1 MATRMFADEELE
13 RLRGFPEISR
23 EELFRYFTLTPAELA
38 FVDPGRGRGPA
49 ERLGLAITLCTLPWL
64 GFVPDRLATAPTVA
78 VARVAEQLR
87 ADPVQIGAYGRRV
100 KTRTEHVRLAAQY
113 LGWRPAGQL
122 ELKELDE
129 FLLAR
134 AMEHDSPTLL
144 FRLGCEYLISAR
156 VIRPGPVTVVER
168 VAHARHQAQTETYD
182 RLAHEFTP
190 RRCAE
195 LDALLAVDASLG
207 VSRLRWLS
215 TGPVEASAA
224 AVRAEV
230 DKLAFLRGLGADR
243 LDMSVLPAERRR
255 FLATMGRRLTPQAL
269 ERRDP
274 QRRYPILLTV
284 LAQSST
290 DVLDEVVALFDQAIS
305 AKFGAAERRMQQE
318 LAERGKSGE
327 DRQALL
333 DDLLEIVTDPA
344 VADEEIGALIRGEK
358 IGWERLRAAI
368 AQAKPR
374 LPRDHGHL
382 AALDSSYN
390 YLRQFTPAVLAT
402 VGFAGGTAA
411 SELLIAV
418 AMLRELNA
426 TGRRKVFDEAPTGFV
441 PTKWRGYLDQARKS
455 GRATAYRHYWELCVL
470 LGLRDGLRS
479 GDVFVPGSR
488 RYADPAAYLLT
499 GEQWEPQRGEFCRL
513 VGRSADPGVALD
525 AVIDELHTAVGE
537 LETVL
542 AEGEGPVRLDGKSG
556 DLIIS
561 PLTAEDVPA
570 EAIALKT
577 ELTEMLPFAP
587 IVSLLIELDK
597 RTGYLD
603 CFTHASGKQAR
614 TPELKRNLIAV
625 LLAYSTNLGLTRM
638 AEACGISYDI
648 LSWTDE
654 WNVRE
659 ETLRAANLAI
669 IDYHQ
674 RLPLTPVFGAGTLSS
689 SDGQRFPT
697 RGKSTTA
704 RPMSRYFAGE
714 GLSTYTHVTDSHA
727 TYGTKVIVATKRE
740 AHYVLD
746 EILGNA
752 TDLPITE
759 HATDTHGVTLVNFGL
774 IDLLGMQLSPRIR
787 DLGRITLYR
796 PGPRGDA
803 ESRFPHAGPLMTRK
817 ANLELIAEH
826 WDDLLRLAGSLK
838 FGHATASLLVGKLSA
853 SGRQNAL
860 AAALKEYGALRR
872 TIYAARYLSDSD
884 YRRKIS
890 RQLNKGESLHALRR
904 DLLYAHEGIIRAR
917 QLADQTE
924 QAWCLTLATNAVIA
938 WTTEY
943 YGLAVEQMRRAGQRI
958 DDEVLAHISPA
969 HSANINFFGAIEVD
983 IDAELAQLGPT
994 GYRPLRVR
1002 DTMF

>member
-1 MATRMFADEELE
+1 MATRVFADEELE

-23 EELFRYFTLTPAELA
+23 EELFRYFTLTPADLA

-49 ERLGLAITLCTLPWL
+49 DRLGLAIALCTLPWL
-64 GFVPDRLATAPTVA
+64 GFVPDRLTTAPPVA
-78 VARVAEQLR
+78 VARLAEQLR
-87 ADPVQIGAYGRRV
+87 VDPVEIGSYGRRA
-100 KTRTEHVRLAAQY
+100 KTRTEHARLAAQY
-113 LGWRPAGQL
+113 LGWRPAGPL
-122 ELKELDE
+122 ESKELDE

-144 FRLGCEYLISAR
+144 FRLACEYLISAR

-168 VAHARHQAQTETYD
+168 VAHARRQAQTETYD
-182 RLAHEFTP
+182 RLALEFTP
-190 RRCAE
+190 ERCAE
-195 LDALLAVDASLG
+195 LDSLLVTDASLG
-207 VSRLRWLS
+207 VPRLRWLS
-215 TGPVEASAA
+215 TAPVEASAQ
-224 AVRAEV
+224 AVKAEV
-230 DKLAFLRGLGADR
+230 EKLGFLRGLGADR

-284 LAQSST
+284 LAQSAT

-305 AKFGAAERRMQQE
+305 AKFGQAERRMQQQ

-333 DDLLEIVTDPA
+333 DELLAIVTDPQI
-344 VADEEIGALIRGEK
+344 ADEEIGGLIRGDA

-382 AALDSSYN
+382 AALDLSYN
-390 YLRQFTPAVLAT
+390 YLRQFTPAVLS
-402 VGFAGGTAA
+402 VVRFAGGTAA
-411 SELLIAV
+411 TELLVAV
-418 AMLRELNA
+418 DMLREMNA
-426 TGRRKVFDEAPTGFV
+426 TGRRKVFDEAPDGFV
-441 PTKWRGYLDQARKS
+441 PTKWRGYLEEARKS
-455 GRATAYRHYWELCVL
+455 GSTTAYRHYWELCLL

-479 GDVFVPGSR
+479 GDVYVPGSR

-499 GEQWEPQRGEFCRL
+499 PDQWAPQRGEFCRL
-513 VGRSADPGVALD
+513 VGKLADPGEALA
-525 AVIDELHTAVGE
+525 AVTDELHAAVGE
-537 LETVL
+537 LEEVL
-542 AEGEGPVRLDGKSG
+542 AGGDGPVRVDETG
-556 DLIIS
+556 DLVIS
-561 PLTAEDVPA
+561 PLTAEDVPD
-570 EAIALKT
+570 EAKSLKA

-603 CFTHASGKQAR
+603 CFTHASGKQTR

-648 LSWTDE
+648 LAWTAE
-654 WNVRE
+654 WYVRE

-674 RLPLTPVFGAGTLSS
+674 RLPLTTVFGVGTLSS
-689 SDGQRFPT
+689 SDGQRFPV

-704 RPMSRYFAGE
+704 REMVIHGGRV
-714 GLSTYTHVTDSHA
+714 LSTYTHVTDQHA
-727 TYGTKVIVATKRE
+727 TYGTKIIVATKRE

-774 IDLLGMQLSPRIR
+774 FDLLGMQLSPRIR

-796 PGPRGDA
+796 PGSRRETEA
-803 ESRFPHAGPLMTRK
+803 RFPHAGPLMTRR

-838 FGHATASLLVGKLSA
+838 FGHGTASLLVGKLSA
-853 SGRQNAL
+853 SGRQNTL
-860 AAALKEYGALRR
+860 ATALKEYGALRR
-872 TIYAARYLSDSD
+872 TVYAARYLSDPD

-904 DLLYAHEGIIRAR
+904 DLLYAHEGTIRAR
-917 QLADQTE
+917 QLDDQTE

-943 YGLAVEQMRRAGQRI
+943 YGLAVEQMRRTGRRI
-958 DDEVLAHISPA
+958 DDDVLAHISPA
-969 HSANINFFGAIEVD
+969 HSENINFFGAIEVD

-994 GYRPLRVR
+994 GYRPLRIR
-1002 DTMF
+1002 DTLF

>member
-1 MATRMFADEELE
+1 MATRVFADEELQ
-13 RLRGFPEISR
+13 RLREFPEISR
-23 EELFRYFTLTPAELA
+23 EELFRYFTLTPADLA
-38 FVDPGRGRGPA
+38 FVAPQGRGPA
-49 ERLGLAITLCTLPWL
+49 VRLGLAVALCTLPWL
-64 GFVPDRLATAPTVA
+64 GFVPDKVPSAPPVA
-78 VARVAEQLR
+78 VARLADQLNVDAVQLR
-87 ADPVQIGAYGRRV
+87 SYGKRAQ
-100 KTRTEHVRLAAQY
+100 TRTEHVRLVAQY
-113 LGWRPAGQL
+113 LGWRPAGSM

-144 FRLGCEYLISAR
+144 FRLACEYLISAR
-156 VIRPGPVTVVER
+156 VIRPGPETVVRR
-168 VAHARHQAQTETYD
+168 VAHARTQAQRETYD
-182 RLAHEFTP
+182 RLAREFTP
-190 RRCAE
+190 QRCKE
-195 LDALLAVDASLG
+195 LDALLVVDPSIEM
-207 VSRLRWLS
+207 SRLRWLS
-215 TGPVEASAA
+215 TGPVEASAT
-224 AVRAEV
+224 AVKAEV
-230 DKLAFLRGLGADR
+230 EKLVFLRNLGADE

-255 FLATMGRRLTPQAL
+255 FLATVGRRLTGQAL

-284 LAQSST
+284 LAQSAT
-290 DVLDEVVALFDQAIS
+290 DVLDEVVQLFDQAIS
-305 AKFGAAERRMQQE
+305 ARLSKAERRMRDE
-318 LAERGKSGE
+318 LAERGKAGE
-327 DRQALL
+327 DRQGLL
-333 DDLLEIVTDPA
+333 DDLLAIITDTQIP
-344 VADEEIGALIRGEK
+344 DEEIGGLIRGDR
-358 IGWERLRAAI
+358 IGWERLRAAV

-382 AALDSSYN
+382 AALDSSYS
-390 YLRQFTPAVLAT
+390 YLRQFTPQVLST
-402 VGFAGGTAA
+402 VRFAGGTAA
-411 SELLIAV
+411 IELLIGV
-418 AMLRELNA
+418 HMLRELNA
-426 TGRRKVFDEAPTGFV
+426 TGTRKVPDDAPTGFV
-441 PTKWRGYLDQARKS
+441 PTKWRGYLDEARKA
-455 GRATAYRHYWELCVL
+455 GNTTAYRHYWELCVL

-499 GEQWEPQRGEFCRL
+499 PQAWEPQRDEFCRL
-513 VGRSADPGVALD
+513 VGKSADPARAL
-525 AVIDELHTAVGE
+525 ATATDELHDAMSE
-537 LETVL
+537 LEKVL
-542 AEGEGPVRLDGKSG
+542 ADGDGPVRLDEAG
-556 DLIIS
+556 DLVVS
-561 PLTAEDVPA
+561 PLSAEDVPA
-570 EAIALKT
+570 EAVALKQ

-603 CFTHASGKQAR
+603 CFTHAGGKQSR

-638 AEACGISYDI
+638 AEASGISYDI
-648 LSWTDE
+648 LAWTSE
-654 WNVRE
+654 WYVRE
-659 ETLRAANLAI
+659 ETLRAANLTI

-674 RLPLTPVFGAGTLSS
+674 RLPLTPIFGAGTLSS

-697 RGKSTTA
+697 RGKSVTA
-704 RPMSRYFAGE
+704 RALSRYFANE
-714 GLSTYTHVTDSHA
+714 GLSTYTHVTDQHA
-727 TYGTKVIVATKRE
+727 TYGTKVIVATRRE

-774 IDLLGMQLSPRIR
+774 FDLLGLQLSPRIR

-796 PGPRGDA
+796 AAPRA
-803 ESRFPHAGPLMTRK
+803 QVESAFPHAGPLLTRRC
-817 ANLELIAEH
+817 NLDLIAEH
-826 WDDLLRLAGSLK
+826 YDDLLRLAGSLK

-872 TIYAARYLSDSD
+872 TIYAARYLSDPG

-904 DLLYAHEGIIRAR
+904 DLLYAHEGTVRAR
-917 QLADQTE
+917 HLEGQTE

-943 YGLAVEQMRRAGQRI
+943 YGLATEQMRRAGRRI

-969 HSANINFFGAIEVD
+969 HSENINFFGAIEVD

-1002 DTMF
+1002 DTLF